1 METSKMNNPFSIIS
15 LELRHFLRAE
25 WPELLSAIERHDW
38 IEIKKFMCEF
48 RDLNPSIK
56 IDNLKS
62 LLLCLEQHRINYIH
76 NTQIISE
83 RFQQNFERNTISRTG
98 LPIIGCL
105 LNGFRIDGL
114 IDTGAQLSIISKELV
129 GKCHIFHLIDKR
141 YRSKAYGIGVQQII
155 GKIHII
161 AIEIKGYRMNISLM
175 VVETF
180 HSNYILIGQDF
191 LKHYKCLIDCSDNT
205 INFRDIGLQVKC
217 KTI

>member
-1 METSKMNNPFSIIS
+1 MNNPFSIIS
-15 LELRHFLRAE
+15 LELKHFLRAE

-38 IEIKKFMCEF
+38 NKIKKFMSEL

-56 IDNLKS
+56 IDNFKS

-83 RFQQNFERNTISRTG
+83 QNSERNTISRIG
-98 LPIIGCL
+98 LPIIECL

-129 GKCHIFHLIDKR
+129 GKCHIFHLIDTR
-141 YRSKAYGIGVQQII
+141 YRSEAYGVGVQQII

-161 AIEIKGYRMNISLM
+161 AIEINGYRMNISLM

-191 LKHYKCLIDCSDNT
+191 LKHYKCLIDCNDNT

-217 KTI
+217 NSRLI